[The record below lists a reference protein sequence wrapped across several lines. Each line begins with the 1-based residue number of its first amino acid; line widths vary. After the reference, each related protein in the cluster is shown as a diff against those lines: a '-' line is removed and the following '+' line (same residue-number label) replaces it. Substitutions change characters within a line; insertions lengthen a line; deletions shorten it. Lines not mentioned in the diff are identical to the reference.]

1 MHDILSEALIGEY
14 RLGLERLGWRTRA
27 RAANLCL
34 PPLAS
39 PLIVATS
46 YSPSQPGTGSGYDR
60 PGGQRE
66 RQRFGRVTRH
76 AQERRMAHTLARRL
90 CVAPMMDWTD
100 RHCRYF
106 LRLITSRALLYT
118 EMIPT
123 GAILLGDPDRLLR
136 FDRAERPLALQLGGA
151 EPGDL
156 ARCAQAGA
164 ARGYDEI
171 NLNVGCPSDRVQ
183 SARFGACLMAEPGLV
198 AACVGAMRA
207 AGPLPVTVKT
217 RIGIDRQDSYD
228 FLRRFLEAIAGAGCR
243 TVILHARNAWLSGL
257 SPKENREVP
266 PLRYELVHRVKAD
279 FPELEVIV
287 NGGIRTLEQA
297 RAQLAAVD
305 GVMIGRAAYQNPYA
319 LAQWERALFDVA
331 EPAPSRFEIVERLLP
346 YVERELT
353 EGTPLRAITR
363 HVLDLF
369 NGLPGARA
377 WRRHLSEAAH
387 RRGAGP
393 EVLLD
398 ARGAIQGAGRR
409 AVAVSVAA

>member
-1 MHDILSEALIGEY
+1 MTHI
-14 RLGLERLGWRTRA
+14 
-27 RAANLCL
+27 
-34 PPLAS
+34 
-39 PLIVATS
+39 
-46 YSPSQPGTGSGYDR
+46 
-60 PGGQRE
+60 
-66 RQRFGRVTRH
+66 
-76 AQERRMAHTLARRL
+76 LARRL
-90 CVAPMMDWTD
+90 SVAPMMDWTD

-123 GAILLGDPDRLLR
+123 GAILLGDPDRYLR
-136 FDRAERPLALQLGGA
+136 FNRAERPLALQLGGA
-151 EPGDL
+151 EPEGL

-183 SARFGACLMAEPGLV
+183 SGRFGACLMAEPELV
-198 AACVGAMRA
+198 AACVRAMRA
-207 AGPLPVTVKT
+207 AVPLPVTVKT
-217 RIGIDRQDSYD
+217 RVGIDGQDSYD
-228 FLRRFLEAIAGAGCR
+228 FLRRFIEAVAGAGCR

-305 GVMIGRAAYQNPYA
+305 GVMIGRAAYQDPYA
-319 LAQWERALFDVA
+319 LAEWERALFDVA
-331 EPAPSRFEIVERLLP
+331 EPAPCRFGIVERLLP
-346 YVERELT
+346 YVERELA
-353 EGTPLRAITR
+353 EGTRLHAITR
-363 HVLDLF
+363 HVLGLF

-387 RRGAGP
+387 HPGAGP

-398 ARGAIQGAGRR
+398 AMRVVRVAPRDEASS
-409 AVAVSVAA
+409 AVAA